1 MMKRLIFTIPVAAI
15 VLLTLVGCNNA
26 QQPTSQ
32 NPTVTE
38 TTGTTSAQGGFDALA
53 NVILNTKAAVETGD
67 FNQATQEFDKFESA
81 WVKVED
87 GVKTKS
93 SKTYGVIEDAATQ
106 VKSALK
112 AKDKAKAQEG
122 LNILNTNITAVSKS

>member
-1 MMKRLIFTIPVAAI
+1 MMKRLIFTIPVAAT

-32 NPTVTE
+32 NPTTTE

-53 NVILNTKAAVETGD
+53 NVISNTKAAVETGD
-67 FNQATQEFDKFESA
+67 FNQATQEFDKFENA

-112 AKDKAKAQEG
+112 AKDKAKA
-122 LNILNTNITAVSKS
+122 